1 MPAAKLS
8 ISRVTKTFS
17 ASGNMQVTALKDIS
31 IVVREG
37 EIVSL
42 IGPSGSGKS
51 TLLDVVAG
59 MTLPDTGT
67 VMLDGEHILGKKGF
81 VSYMPQKDVLFPWRT
96 ILDNVIVPLEI
107 QGLNR
112 KAARE
117 EALQLL
123 PVFGL
128 ENFAQ
133 SYPHTLSGG
142 MRQRASFLRT
152 YLAKKEM
159 MLLDEPFGKLD
170 ALTRIQMQQ
179 WLLKIWE
186 NFSHTVLFVTHDVDE
201 AILLSDRVYVLSAS
215 HGQVLAEVPVPLIRP
230 RDSEIM
236 TAPEFI
242 AIKRELLNLLGKTI
256 DKQ

>member
-1 MPAAKLS
+1 MPAAKLR

-17 ASGNMQVTALKDIS
+17 TSGNMQVTALKDIS
-31 IVVREG
+31 VVVREG

-59 MTLPDTGT
+59 MILPETGT
-67 VMLDGEHILGKKGF
+67 VLLDGEPILGKKGY

-96 ILDNVIVPLEI
+96 ILDNVLVPLEI
-107 QGLNR
+107 QGLKR
-112 KAARE
+112 KAARD

-123 PVFGL
+123 PIFGL
-128 ENFAQ
+128 ECFAQ
-133 SYPHTLSGG
+133 CYPHTLSGG

-179 WLLKIWE
+179 WLLEIWE
-186 NFSHTVLFVTHDVDE
+186 KFSHTVLFVTHDVDE
-201 AILLSDRVYVLSAS
+201 AILLSDRIYVLSAS
-215 HGQVLAEVPVPLIRP
+215 PGQVLAEVPVPLARP
-230 RDSEIM
+230 RESGIM
-236 TAPEFI
+236 IASEFI
-242 AIKRELLNLLGKTI
+242 AIKKELLNLLGKTI
-256 DKQ
+256 DNQ